1 MAKSKTVD
9 LKPKTDK
16 ITKEQLTK
24 LQEMISIINKIK
36 FEIGS
41 IEATKHNL
49 LHTLTKESDKV
60 IEIQEEFQEQYGTF
74 DINIQD
80 GTINYKDEQT
90 NKKN

>member
-24 LQEMISIINKIK
+24 LQEMISMINKIK

>member
-24 LQEMISIINKIK
+24 LQEMISMINKIK
-36 FEIGS
+36 FEICS

>member
-24 LQEMISIINKIK
+24 LQDMISMINKIK

>member
-24 LQEMISIINKIK
+24 LQEMISMINKIK

-80 GTINYKDEQT
+80 GSINYKDEQT

>member
-24 LQEMISIINKIK
+24 LQEMISMINKIK

-90 NKKN
+90 KKKN

>member
-24 LQEMISIINKIK
+24 LQEMISMINKIK

-80 GTINYKDEQT
+80 VTINYKDEQT
-90 NKKN
+90 NKKT

>member
-60 IEIQEEFQEQYGTF
+60 IEIQEEFQEQYGTY
-74 DINIQD
+74 DVNIQD

>member
-1 MAKSKTVD
+1 MQ
-9 LKPKTDK
+9 

-24 LQEMISIINKIK
+24 LQEMISMINKIK

>member
-9 LKPKTDK
+9 LKPKTDN
-16 ITKEQLTK
+16 ITKEHLTK
-24 LQEMISIINKIK
+24 LQEMISMINKIK